1 MELKESIDELTNEL
15 IELERKK
22 KSFLNCDQ
30 NAEYEF
36 DDFLDNGGTFD
47 TYKMGLAEFDPSEI
61 LKTRQGLYRKWLSEW
76 CPNQIPYIDNEIT
89 RLKEELDSHSKQI
102 EDSWVRVIPKKEY
115 DDALESILRS
125 EFLIGDSSY
134 FIYTE
139 EVMYLE
145 SIHLTHSLYI
155 EIEEYSF
162 YVCCSD
168 IPEDFSYEE
177 VEVFIEQIKEGISN

>member
-134 FIYTE
+134 FIKDGC
-139 EVMYLE
+139 
-145 SIHLTHSLYI
+145 LYI

-162 YVCCSD
+162 YVCCPD
-168 IPEDFSYEE
+168 IPKDFSYEE
-177 VEVFIEQIKEGISN
+177 VEVFIEQIKEGINN